1 MVLDP
6 IRSQFWE
13 AFRHLFPSHAKAVQT
28 TAGSLT
34 ISWSIKSEPTAKYP
48 YATPITIRFE
58 DDLIRQIEA
67 AAPTERAEIASQ
79 HEATVRAGLVGY
91 DPYAPVLK
99 SRVIVLG

>member
-13 AFRHLFPSHAKAVQT
+13 AFRHLFPAHAKAVQT

-58 DDLIRQIEA
+58 HELISQIDA
-67 AAPTERAEIASQ
+67 ATPSERADIARR

-91 DPYAPVLK
+91 DPYAAVLK

>member
-13 AFRHLFPSHAKAVQT
+13 AFRHLFPSHSKAVQT
-28 TAGSLT
+28 GAGSLT
-34 ISWSIKSEPTAKYP
+34 ISWSIKAEPSATYP

-58 DDLIRQIEA
+58 DDLIRMMEA
-67 AAPTERAEIASQ
+67 AAPDERARIAQ
-79 HEATVRAGLVGY
+79 HHEATVRAGLVGY
-91 DPYAPVLK
+91 DPFAAVLK